1 MVKRVALF
9 QAADGQTFST
19 EKEAVEH
26 EAKVA
31 VTQNVWKVLMAC
43 GLSDAEIFV
52 GEEKMF
58 TLEQFLINN
67 AAQLIPALSGTA
79 VKEKKP
85 RQPRKARQPAAPVAP
100 VEPTAAPVV
109 TEDAAPAPVTAVAEP
124 VAAAGDDDMLN
135 ELLAEAGN

>member
-9 QAADGQTFST
+9 QAADGQTFAT

-31 VTQNVWKVLMAC
+31 VTQNVWKVLAAC
-43 GLSDAEIFV
+43 GLSDAEIFI

-58 TLEQFLINN
+58 TLEKFLIGN

-79 VKEKKP
+79 VKEKRKQ
-85 RQPRKARQPAAPVAP
+85 RQPSKARQAATPVAP
-100 VEPTAAPVV
+100 AEPV
-109 TEDAAPAPVTAVAEP
+109 AVAEP
-124 VAAAGDDDMLN
+124 VAEPVAVAAEPVATPASADDDMLN